1 MGLLTME
8 EVKKKVHELKGW
20 ELYDGVLQKRFSFR
34 NFKASMAFVNKVAE
48 LADSVDHHPDM
59 VINYNRVLL
68 KLTTHSQGGITD
80 KDFNLA
86 QMIDQAEKNSAAEK
100 QTHY

>member
-1 MGLLTME
+1 MGLLSMG
-8 EVKKKVHELKGW
+8 EVRRKARDLKGW
-20 ELYDGVLQKRFSFR
+20 ELYDNILQKKFSFKT
-34 NFKASMAFVNKVAE
+34 FKMAMAFVNKVAE
-48 LADSVDHHPDM
+48 LSDSVDHHPDI

-86 QMIDQAEKNSAAEK
+86 QMIDQMERAPAS
-100 QTHY
+100 

>member
-1 MGLLTME
+1 MGLLTMD
-8 EVKKKVHELKGW
+8 EVKRKVHDLKGW
-20 ELYDGVLQKRFSFR
+20 ELYDNVLQKKFSFR
-34 NFKASMAFVNKVAE
+34 SFKASMAFVNKVAE

-59 VINYNRVLL
+59 MINYNRVLL

-86 QMIDQAEKNSAAEK
+86 QMIDQTEKHSSF
-100 QTHY
+100 